1 MRIISSIVLVCA
13 AAAAAAAANGE
24 DWFPSKH
31 GAGDT
36 LGAINH
42 L

>member
-1 MRIISSIVLVCA
+1 MRIISSIVLVC
-13 AAAAAAAANGE
+13 AAAAANGE